1 MSKIIASG
9 EIVKTENLVVT
20 ASVAV
25 NTTEESGSAS
35 GADVYSVYLTA
46 KKYNAEE
53 LPVDPITFADIAA
66 MVEEES
72 SSAAGMIVP
81 GVEGEDDVEL
91 QAPVAVKYAK
101 TKAFEGDNGA
111 CVFATLRYEY

>member
-1 MSKIIASG
+1 MSQIIASG

-20 ASVAV
+20 ASVALEK
-25 NTTEESGSAS
+25 TEESAS

-46 KKYNAEE
+46 KKFNAEE
-53 LPVDPITFADIAA
+53 LPADPITFADIAA

-72 SSAAGMIVP
+72 SSAGGMVVP
-81 GVEGEDDVEL
+81 GVEGQDDVEL
-91 QAPVAVKYAK
+91 EAPTALKYAK
-101 TKAFEGDNGA
+101 TKAFVGDNGV

>member
-1 MSKIIASG
+1 MSEIIASG

-25 NTTEESGSAS
+25 EKTEELAS

-46 KKYNAEE
+46 KKFNAEE
-53 LPVDPITFADIAA
+53 LPAEPIAYADIAA

-72 SSAAGMIVP
+72 SSAAGMVVP
-81 GVEGEDDVEL
+81 GVEGQEDFEL
-91 QAPVAVKYAK
+91 AAPTSIKYAK
-101 TKAFEGDNGA
+101 TKAFEGDNGV
-111 CVFATLRYEY
+111 CIFATLRYEC

>member
-20 ASVAV
+20 ASVALEKA
-25 NTTEESGSAS
+25 EESGENIH
-35 GADVYSVYLTA
+35 SVYLTV

-53 LPVDPITFADIAA
+53 LPANPITFADVAA

-72 SSAAGMIVP
+72 SSAAGMVVP
-81 GVEGEDDVEL
+81 GVEGKDDFEL
-91 QAPVAVKYAK
+91 EAPTALKYAK
-101 TKAFEGDNGA
+101 TKAFVGDNGV